1 MALKEK
7 ENKKAM
13 VIDIFGFKKRQDL
26 LKEALKREIQREM
39 TAESRSYLQGWEERQ
54 SKEGRAP
61 RVSYT
66 QLEMLYKR
74 ESWVRAAIDVIQRTA
89 TSNSYRLVSV
99 DEDKELNTSRVKPV
113 TDLLEY
119 PNPDDT
125 FSDVLAEIVLDLHIY
140 GDAYVELVT
149 DKKGNPVALYNIYAP
164 SLRIVVNQLGTIL
177 GYIQKSMGM
186 LSSSKP
192 VSFKAEEIVHF
203 RLPNPGNEVYGLS
216 PLESLV
222 LPIEIDLYAQNYN
235 KTFFKNHATPRL
247 HVDLGNCTL
256 PQLKR
261 VREYFNTY
269 FKGTSNA
276 HKTIVT
282 EGGAKI
288 NTIGVTPN
296 DMEFLNQ
303 RKFSRDEI
311 CAVLGVPPMKLGI
324 FEDVNRASSDTAD
337 KSFKSDKIIPLQRL
351 IAKKINSNII
361 SKFDRIGDSVKLE
374 FMELDLRDAKEQA
387 LIDKINIDS
396 GVVTVA
402 EVRHRRGLRPISE
415 SKTD

>member
-1 MALKEK
+1 M
-7 ENKKAM
+7 
-13 VIDIFGFKKRQDL
+13 DIFGFKKRQDL

-39 TAESRSYLQGWEERQ
+39 IPESHSYLQGWEERQ
-54 SKEGRAP
+54 AKEGRAP
-61 RVSYT
+61 KVSYA

-74 ESWVRAAIDVIQRTA
+74 ESWVRASIDVIQRTA
-89 TSNSYRLVSV
+89 TSNNYRLVSA
-99 DEDKELNTSRVKPV
+99 DENKELNTSRVKPIM
-113 TDLLEY
+113 DLLER

-125 FSDVLAEIVLDLHIY
+125 FSDILAEIILDLHIY
-140 GDAYVELVT
+140 GDAYVELVK
-149 DKKGNPVALYNIYAP
+149 DKKGNPAALYNIYAP
-164 SLRIVVNQLGTIL
+164 SLRVVVNQHGTIL
-177 GYIQKSMGM
+177 GYIQKSMGI

-192 VSFKAEEIVHF
+192 VAFKADEIVLF

-216 PLESLV
+216 PLESLA

-269 FKGTSNA
+269 FKGSSNA

-288 NTIGVTPN
+288 TTIGVKPN

-324 FEDVNRASSDTAD
+324 FEDVNRASALEAD
-337 KSFKSDKIIPLQRL
+337 KSFKSEKIIPLQKQ
-351 IAKKINSNII
+351 IAKKINSCII
-361 SKFDRIGDSVKLE
+361 SKFNKIGDSVKLE

-387 LIDKINIDS
+387 EIDQLDIES
-396 GVVTVA
+396 GVLTID
-402 EVRHRRGLRPISE
+402 EIRHKRGLGPMPESNAGLESE
-415 SKTD
+415 PKEDE